1 MALDPIVLG
10 FCRNA
15 WGNGPRPKINHR
27 LSGSVLSVV
36 KTFQSIDRMQA
47 APMDATADALERT
60 LVERARHGDHEA
72 FAGLVDARLGPTF
85 RTVLAIL
92 GNESDAR
99 DTTQAIFVQAW
110 RNLPALRDP
119 DLFAAWFGRI
129 VVNAARTSMR
139 GRRRRAVREISLTEF
154 TDAGDSL
161 TAGGSAHDERTAS
174 NDRLE
179 RAFERI
185 TPDERQCLWLHHHEG
200 LSLAEIG
207 LLLEVS
213 AKTVKS
219 RLFTARRALE
229 RELAAEDR

>member
-1 MALDPIVLG
+1 V
-10 FCRNA
+10 R
-15 WGNGPRPKINHR
+15 
-27 LSGSVLSVV
+27 
-36 KTFQSIDRMQA
+36 TFQSIDRLQA
-47 APMDATADALERT
+47 APMDASADVLERT
-60 LVERARHGDHEA
+60 LVERASHGDHDA
-72 FAGLVDARLGPTF
+72 FAELVDARLGPTF

-92 GNESDAR
+92 GDESDAR
-99 DTTQAIFVQAW
+99 DTTQAIFVQTW
-110 RNLPALRDP
+110 RHLPALRDP

-129 VVNAARTSMR
+129 VVNTARTSMR
-139 GRRRRAVREISLTEF
+139 GRRRRAVREISLAGL
-154 TDAGDSL
+154 TDGGELLIAV
-161 TAGGSAHDERTAS
+161 GSAHDERTAS

-207 LLLEVS
+207 LRLDVP

>member
-1 MALDPIVLG
+1 MSTLE
-10 FCRNA
+10 
-15 WGNGPRPKINHR
+15 
-27 LSGSVLSVV
+27 
-36 KTFQSIDRMQA
+36 SIDRQQA
-47 APMDATADALERT
+47 APLDASAHALERA
-60 LVERARHGDHEA
+60 LVERARRGDQDA
-72 FAGLVDARLGPTF
+72 FAALVDARLGATF

-110 RNLPALRDP
+110 RHLPALRDP
-119 DLFAAWFGRI
+119 DLFGAWFGRI

-139 GRRRRAVREISLTEF
+139 GRRRRAVREISLTGF
-154 TDAGDSL
+154 TDGDGSL
-161 TAGGSAHDERTAS
+161 MAGGTGHDERTAS

-200 LSLAEIG
+200 LTLAEIG
-207 LLLEVS
+207 LRLDVP

>member
-1 MALDPIVLG
+1 V
-10 FCRNA
+10 R
-15 WGNGPRPKINHR
+15 
-27 LSGSVLSVV
+27 
-36 KTFQSIDRMQA
+36 TFQSIDRVQA
-47 APMDATADALERT
+47 APMDASADALERA
-60 LVERARHGDHEA
+60 LVERASHGDHDA

-110 RNLPALRDP
+110 RHLPALRDP
-119 DLFAAWFGRI
+119 DLFPAWFSRI

-139 GRRRRAVREISLTEF
+139 GRRRRAVREISLAGL
-154 TDAGDSL
+154 TDGGELLMAV
-161 TAGGSAHDERTAS
+161 GSAHDERTAS
-174 NDRLE
+174 SDRLE

-207 LLLEVS
+207 LRLEVP

>member
-1 MALDPIVLG
+1 
-10 FCRNA
+10 
-15 WGNGPRPKINHR
+15 
-27 LSGSVLSVV
+27 
-36 KTFQSIDRMQA
+36 
-47 APMDATADALERT
+47 MDASADALERA
-60 LVERARHGDHEA
+60 LVERASHGDHDA
-72 FAGLVDARLGPTF
+72 FAALVDARLAPTF

-92 GNESDAR
+92 GHESDAR

-110 RNLPALRDP
+110 RHLPALRDP
-119 DLFAAWFGRI
+119 DLFPAWFGRI

-139 GRRRRAVREISLTEF
+139 GRRRRAVREISLAGL
-154 TDAGDSL
+154 TD
-161 TAGGSAHDERTAS
+161 GGELLMAVGSPHDERAAS
-174 NDRLE
+174 SDRLE

-207 LLLEVS
+207 LRLEVP